1 MSERRFTR
9 CEMDKVIREKNL
21 YKEKYLELQEDLST
35 RYVEVQNE
43 APNEKSKFW
52 NLFSGLFARKRTTS
66 EVAQT
71 PANLEDRKLKKIPDL
86 NKAEEPVKNKLSRNK
101 STVMSRHFIQGW
113 SLPHDVA
120 QQSLLDM
127 DFIQSIPAP
136 IYCGPLGSLDNER
149 KSLVRCCATAD
160 DEDPLMTTRYM
171 TWEILVPDWLITSH
185 SDPDLPGPD
194 LPLDL
199 AEKVCTCIS
208 VSESLNRDLTTLM
221 TLRKSSTT
229 YYRRNFPKASHCVA
243 LRHKASYCVP
253 LLSFP
258 LPQQPISTRYLG
270 HVTGYQSIRDLYYKV
285 GSTSGV
291 SFLLFPAPPPST
303 LPLAHSIHSLQI
315 SFLFNLNLAPRH
327 LKNPFLYPLAALS
340 CIAAY
345 RVSNT
350 TNIKLISFPLPQ
362 QPISTRY
369 LGHVTG
375 YQSIRDLYY
384 KVGSTS
390 GVSFLLFPAPPPSTL
405 PLAHSI
411 HSLQISFLFNLNL
424 APRHRKNPFLYPLA
438 ALSCIAAYRVSNT
451 TNMKLSPAPMK
462 NR

>member
-149 KSLVRCCATAD
+149 KSL
-160 DEDPLMTTRYM
+160 
-171 TWEILVPDWLITSH
+171 EILVPDWLITSH
-185 SDPDLPGPD
+185 
-194 LPLDL
+194 
-199 AEKVCTCIS
+199 
-208 VSESLNRDLTTLM
+208 
-221 TLRKSSTT
+221 
-229 YYRRNFPKASHCVA
+229 
-243 LRHKASYCVP
+243 
-253 LLSFP
+253 
-258 LPQQPISTRYLG
+258 
-270 HVTGYQSIRDLYYKV
+270 VT
-285 GSTSGV
+285 
-291 SFLLFPAPPPST
+291 
-303 LPLAHSIHSLQI
+303 
-315 SFLFNLNLAPRH
+315 
-327 LKNPFLYPLAALS
+327 
-340 CIAAY
+340 
-345 RVSNT
+345 
-350 TNIKLISFPLPQ
+350 
-362 QPISTRY
+362 
-369 LGHVTG
+369 
-375 YQSIRDLYY
+375 
-384 KVGSTS
+384 
-390 GVSFLLFPAPPPSTL
+390 
-405 PLAHSI
+405 
-411 HSLQISFLFNLNL
+411 
-424 APRHRKNPFLYPLA
+424 
-438 ALSCIAAYRVSNT
+438 
-451 TNMKLSPAPMK
+451 
-462 NR
+462 